1 MSSSLFYDCYAS
13 YETYPHTEYVE
24 GDKKFGEIGIGDT
37 LYRLDTHDTLIELEV
52 TNPFH
57 IAKGNCYITIKGKGM
72 NINFG
77 TQYCANVL
85 EARNKSI
92 VFYNNGIIGTNKE
105 SVIKRQCT
113 FLEKE
118 MEKCYNGITEMKKK
132 YEILEKRLSNII
144 TNKKTI

>member
-1 MSSSLFYDCYAS
+1 MSLNLFYDCY
-13 YETYPHTEYVE
+13 EPHGTYPKTEYVE

-37 LYRLDTHDTLIELEV
+37 LYLLGIHDTLIELEV

-57 IAKGNCYITIKGKGM
+57 IAKGNCYITTKGKGM

-77 TQYCANVL
+77 TQHCANVL
-85 EARNKSI
+85 EAKNKSI

-105 SVIKRQCT
+105 SVMKRQCT

-118 MEKCYNGITEMKKK
+118 LEKYYNGIAELKIRC
-132 YEILEKRLSNII
+132 EILEKRL
-144 TNKKTI
+144 NKL